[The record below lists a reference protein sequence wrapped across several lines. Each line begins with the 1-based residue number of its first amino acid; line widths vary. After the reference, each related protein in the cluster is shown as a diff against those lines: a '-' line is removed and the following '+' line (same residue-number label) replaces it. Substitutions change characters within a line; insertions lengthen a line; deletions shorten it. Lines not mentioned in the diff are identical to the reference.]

1 LYVFGEVFGL
11 NRRVRRSRPRKKSD
25 GKIEIEIEIEDEDE
39 VEDETAPGRTGFN
52 VAPGPPELPTSA
64 EAAAKGG
71 SAKAGNPAKSIRL
84 ILEPS

>member
-25 GKIEIEIEIEDEDE
+25 GKIEIEIEDE

-52 VAPGPPELPTSA
+52 AAPGPPELPTSA